1 MFASWQTVLITRV
14 PVVAPRPP
22 PPPSVSSSGR
32 VSVSGQTTARVQQG
46 NNLADWR
53 AYANSSG
60 QVTSPPNYPDV
71 SFPAYLRAGGNAL
84 GIGYASWKD
93 QRLAAYNTAYNMY
106 QQWYDSAKQQ
116 VSRISEAGLN
126 TNLAYGMASPGSS
139 AGGALAQSSGPSPEQ
154 VFFGGIGAITG
165 LAGGIKSLAEAA
177 NIINELP
184 DSKLKGNIA
193 RMIDAGA
200 KAGAVNAENTYLGS
214 LFGARNALGVGA
226 SKAQSEKAQSA
237 YEVANSE
244 AQEALIDFMTSHDI
258 EGNESGFETSAL
270 VQKNLLPLQNEKV
283 LYQKNK
289 KEFDELFSDPRYFKT
304 ILDKM
309 VNDNWISKGQ
319 AFTVQT
325 IINDPNLDPQTKALM
340 LQGGLPGFLAKL
352 SGMLTSNVI
361 SGGRSVGKGL
371 KWVANDVKTGAKKAG
386 EGIKKGIKKIKS
398 WNPSIN
404 YDPENFTD

>member
-1 MFASWQTVLITRV
+1 MANGSSYSRSGGGSSAT
-14 PVVAPRPP
+14 
-22 PPPSVSSSGR
+22 PPPSVPSNGR
-32 VSVSGQTTARVQQG
+32 VSVSGQSSARGQYVTG
-46 NNLADWR
+46 LADWR
-53 AYANSSG
+53 IYANSSG

-71 SFPAYLRAGGNAL
+71 SYQAYLRAGGNVL

-116 VSRISEAGLN
+116 ISRISEAGLN

-226 SKAQSEKAQSA
+226 SKAESEKAQSA

-289 KEFDELFSDPRYFKT
+289 KEFDELFSDPRYFES
-304 ILDKM
+304 ILEKM
-309 VNDNWISKGQ
+309 VNEQWITKGQ
-319 AFTVQT
+319 AYTAKT
-325 IINDPNLDPQTKALM
+325 LIEDENLTPEMRALM

-352 SGMLTSNVI
+352 SGFFAENIVQTPFGKNPVI
-361 SGGRSVGKGL
+361 EGGKILVKGAKGL
-371 KWVANDVKTGAKKAG
+371 
-386 EGIKKGIKKIKS
+386 IKKGKETGKKVVTKVKG
-398 WNPSIN
+398 WNPKIE
-404 YDPENFTD
+404 YDPDNWTD